1 MKLLLSRIAEFIVP
15 SDQAPSDKAPSAQ
28 APSNQAATGQYDG
41 RAMAQGYSIDSRTVQ
56 PGELFFAVKGER
68 LDGHDFVEQ
77 ALGRGAIA
85 AVVEKR
91 QRARYSSSASL
102 LAVDDTLVALQTL
115 ATAVRKIW
123 GKTAIAIT
131 GSMGKTTTKE
141 AMAHLL
147 AIKYRVHRTKGN
159 FNNHFGLPLG
169 LLTLEPEYDVAVVE
183 MGMSHPGEISA
194 LARIALPN
202 HAVVTNVAPVHLESF
217 DSIAGIA
224 RAKYELIEA
233 LPHGGTAV
241 LNADDEYVSQFG
253 RNFKG
258 KVVMFGVKPA
268 AHVQARVPARVP
280 ADVRA
285 ENIEVLGPEGT
296 RFDLVSHGMRQP
308 VRSPLLGKHN
318 MYNVLAAAAVAL
330 EHGITPSEIAAALPS
345 LEPADKRGQVVQVG
359 NITVLYDCYNSSPKA
374 LMAAVDTLA
383 AMPARRR
390 IVAAGEMLELGATG
404 EQLHRECGRYMAR
417 NAAGSQARSKIDF
430 LLGVRG
436 LAKPMV
442 EAACEAGMKAEFVA
456 TPEEAGEW
464 LARETRE
471 GDVVLLK
478 ASRGV
483 KLEKALETWQRNSG
497 DRNAPCAGN

>member
-1 MKLLLSRIAEFIVP
+1 MKLSLSRITEFIAAVE
-15 SDQAPSDKAPSAQ
+15 QAGTRRYDAQ
-28 APSNQAATGQYDG
+28 AI
-41 RAMAQGYSIDSRTVQ
+41 AQGYSIDSRTVQ

-68 LDGHDFVEQ
+68 LDGHDFVVQ
-77 ALGRGAIA
+77 ALSQGAIG
-85 AVVEKR
+85 AVVEKA
-91 QRARYSSSASL
+91 QLARYSSAAGL

-123 GKTAIAIT
+123 GKTAIGVT

-169 LLTLEPEYDVAVVE
+169 LLTLEPEYDLAVVE
-183 MGMSHPGEISA
+183 MGMSHAGEIAA
-194 LARIALPN
+194 LARVALPN
-202 HAVVTNVAPVHLESF
+202 QAVITNVAPVHLESF

-241 LNADDEYVSQFG
+241 LNADDEYVCQFS
-253 RNFKG
+253 RDFKG
-258 KVVMFGVKPA
+258 KVVMFGLTSAGCLPA
-268 AHVQARVPARVP
+268 A
-280 ADVRA
+280 VRA
-285 ENIEVLGPEGT
+285 ENIEELGINGT
-296 RFDLVSHGMRQP
+296 RFDLVSHEMRQP
-308 VRSPLLGKHN
+308 VHSPLLGRHN
-318 MYNVLAAAAVAL
+318 VYNVLAGAAVAL
-330 EHGITPSEIAAALPS
+330 EHGITPSEIAAGLPS
-345 LEPADKRGQVVQVG
+345 LQSADKRGQVVQLG

-390 IVAAGEMLELGATG
+390 IVVAGEMLELGKTS
-404 EQLHRECGRYMAR
+404 EQLHRECGHYIAG
-417 NAAGSQARSKIDF
+417 NAAGSRGGNKLDL

-436 LAKPMV
+436 LAQFMV
-442 EAACEAGMKAEFVA
+442 EAACEGGMKAEFVA
-456 TPEEAGEW
+456 TAEEAGEW
-464 LARETRE
+464 LAREARE

-483 KLEKALETWQRNSG
+483 KLERALETWQRKSG
-497 DRNAPCAGN
+497 ISNILGAGS

>member
-1 MKLLLSRIAEFIVP
+1 MKLLLSRIAEFISP
-15 SDQAPSDKAPSAQ
+15 MEQAPDEHAPI
-28 APSNQAATGQYDG
+28 TQYDG

-77 ALGRGAIA
+77 ALSRGAVA
-85 AVVEKR
+85 AVVRKD
-91 QRARYSSSASL
+91 QLARYSNSTTLPTGL

-115 ATAVRKIW
+115 ATAVRKMW
-123 GKTAIAIT
+123 GKTAIAVT

-147 AIKYRVHRTKGN
+147 ALKYRVHRTKGN

-169 LLTLEPEYDVAVVE
+169 LLTLEPEYDLAVVE
-183 MGMSHPGEISA
+183 MGMSHAGEIAA
-194 LARIALPN
+194 LARIAEPN
-202 HAVVTNVAPVHLESF
+202 EGVVTNVAPVHLESF

-224 RAKYELIEA
+224 RAKYELIES

-253 RNFKG
+253 RDFKG
-258 KVVMFGVKPA
+258 KVVMFGLKASAGVL
-268 AHVQARVPARVP
+268 

-285 ENIEVLGPEGT
+285 ENIEALGHEGT
-296 RFDLVSHGMRQP
+296 RFDLVSNEVRQA
-308 VRSPLLGKHN
+308 VQSPLLGRHN
-318 MYNVLAAAAVAL
+318 VYNVLAAAAVAL

-345 LEPADKRGQVVQVG
+345 LQPADKRGQVVQVG
-359 NITVLYDCYNSSPKA
+359 NIMVLYDCYNSSPRA

-383 AMPARRR
+383 AMGARRR
-390 IVAAGEMLELGATG
+390 IVVAGEMLELGATG
-404 EQLHRECGRYMAR
+404 EELHRECGRYV
-417 NAAGSQARSKIDF
+417 AAGKLDL

-442 EAACEAGMKAEFVA
+442 EAAREAGMTAEFVA

-464 LARETRE
+464 LAREAGD

-483 KLEKALETWQRNSG
+483 KLEKALETWK
-497 DRNAPCAGN
+497 AKL

>member
-1 MKLLLSRIAEFIVP
+1 MKLPLSRIAEFIA
-15 SDQAPSDKAPSAQ
+15 AP
-28 APSNQAATGQYDG
+28 GQTTVGPYDG
-41 RAMAQGYSIDSRTVQ
+41 HALAQGYSIDSRTLQ
-56 PGELFFAVKGER
+56 PGELFVAVKGER

-77 ALGRGAIA
+77 ALSRGAIA
-85 AVVEKR
+85 AVVEKG
-91 QRARYSSSASL
+91 QLARYSNPSGL
-102 LAVDDTLVALQTL
+102 LAVDDTLVALQKL

-169 LLTLEPEYDVAVVE
+169 LLTLEPEYDLAVVE

-194 LARIALPN
+194 LTRIALPN
-202 HAVVTNVAPVHLESF
+202 QAVVTNVAPVHLENF

-224 RAKYELIEA
+224 RAKYELIA
-233 LPHGGTAV
+233 TLPHGGTAV
-241 LNADDEYVSQFG
+241 LNADDEYVCQFG
-253 RNFKG
+253 RDFKG
-258 KVVMFGVKPA
+258 KVVLFGVKPTA
-268 AHVQARVPARVP
+268 CVP

-285 ENIEVLGPEGT
+285 ENVEVLGPEGT
-296 RFDLVSHGMRQP
+296 RFDLVSREMRQP
-308 VRSPLLGKHN
+308 VHSPLLGKHN
-318 MYNVLAAAAVAL
+318 VYNVLAAAAMAL

-345 LEPADKRGQVVQVG
+345 LQPADKRGQVVQVG
-359 NITVLYDCYNSSPKA
+359 NITVLYDCYNSSPRA
-374 LMAAVDTLA
+374 LMAAIDILV
-383 AMPARRR
+383 AMPASRR
-390 IVAAGEMLELGATG
+390 IVVAGEMLELGPTG
-404 EQLHRECGRYMAR
+404 EQLHRECGRYMAGTH
-417 NAAGSQARSKIDF
+417 AGRKLDF

-442 EAACEAGMKAEFVA
+442 DAAGEAGLKAEFVA

-483 KLEKALETWQRNSG
+483 KLEKALETWQRRRGNPS
-497 DRNAPCAGN
+497 APGVGSK

>member
-1 MKLLLSRIAEFIVP
+1 MKLLLSRIAEFI
-15 SDQAPSDKAPSAQ
+15 
-28 APSNQAATGQYDG
+28 AAKGQYDSH
-41 RAMAQGYSIDSRTVQ
+41 AIAQGYSIDSRTVQ

-77 ALGRGAIA
+77 ALSRGAIG
-85 AVVEKR
+85 AVVRKDR
-91 QRARYSSSASL
+91 VASYSSAASL

-115 ATAVRKIW
+115 ATAVRKMW
-123 GKTAIAIT
+123 GKTAIGIT

-169 LLTLEPEYDVAVVE
+169 LLTLEPEYDLAVVE

-202 HAVVTNVAPVHLESF
+202 QAVVTNVAPVHLESF

-253 RNFKG
+253 RDFKG
-258 KVVMFGVKPA
+258 KVVRFGLKPA
-268 AHVQARVPARVP
+268 ACIP

-296 RFDLVSHGMRQP
+296 RFDLVSHEVRQS
-308 VRSPLLGKHN
+308 VQSPLLGKHN
-318 MYNVLAAAAVAL
+318 VYNVLAAAAIAL
-330 EHGITPSEIAAALPS
+330 EHGITPSEIAGALPS
-345 LEPADKRGQVVQVG
+345 LQAGDKRGQVVQLG

-390 IVAAGEMLELGATG
+390 IVVAGEMLELGATG
-404 EQLHRECGRYMAR
+404 ERLHRECGRYIAG
-417 NAAGSQARSKIDF
+417 NTAGSQEGGKLDF

-442 EAACEAGMKAEFVA
+442 EAAREAGMQAEFVA

-483 KLEKALETWQRNSG
+483 KLEKALETWQRKSG
-497 DRNAPCAGN
+497 IPSAPGAGN

>member
-1 MKLLLSRIAEFIVP
+1 MKLLLSRIAEFV
-15 SDQAPSDKAPSAQ
+15 SA
-28 APSNQAATGQYDG
+28 AGEYDR

-77 ALGRGAIA
+77 ALSRGAVA
-85 AVVEKR
+85 AVVQKG
-91 QRARYSSSASL
+91 QLARYSSLAGL
-102 LAVDDTLVALQTL
+102 LAVDDTLAALQTL

-123 GKTAIAIT
+123 GKTAIGVT

-141 AMAHLL
+141 AMGHLL
-147 AIKYRVHRTKGN
+147 TSKYRVHRTKGN

-183 MGMSHPGEISA
+183 MGMSHPGEIAA
-194 LARIALPN
+194 LARISLPN
-202 HAVVTNVAPVHLESF
+202 QAVITNVAPVHLESF

-241 LNADDEYVSQFG
+241 LNADDKYVCQFG
-253 RNFKG
+253 RDFKG
-258 KVVMFGVKPA
+258 KVVMFGCTA
-268 AHVQARVPARVP
+268 ATCVP

-285 ENIEVLGPEGT
+285 ENIEVLGAEGA
-296 RFDLVSHGMRQP
+296 RFDLVSREIRQP
-308 VRSPLLGKHN
+308 VHSPLLGRHN
-318 MYNVLAAAAVAL
+318 VSNVLAAAAVAL

-345 LEPADKRGQVVQVG
+345 LEPGDKRGQVVQVG

-374 LMAAVDTLA
+374 LMAAIDTLA

-390 IVAAGEMLELGATG
+390 IAVAGEMLELGTTG
-404 EQLHRECGRYMAR
+404 EQLHRECGTYMA
-417 NAAGSQARSKIDF
+417 GKKVDF

-436 LAKPMV
+436 LAKATV
-442 EAACEAGMKAEFVA
+442 EAAGEADMKAEFVA

-483 KLEKALETWQRNSG
+483 KLEKALETWQRRIGVPNTLG
-497 DRNAPCAGN
+497 AGKLRTEN

>member
-1 MKLLLSRIAEFIVP
+1 VKLLLSRIAEFI
-15 SDQAPSDKAPSAQ
+15 APAGEAPTD
-28 APSNQAATGQYDG
+28 QAATGQYDG
-41 RAMAQGYSIDSRTVQ
+41 RATAQGYSIDSRTVQ
-56 PGELFFAVKGER
+56 PGELFFAIKGER

-77 ALGRGAIA
+77 ALSRGAIG
-85 AVVEKR
+85 AVVR
-91 QRARYSSSASL
+91 TDQLARYSNAAGL
-102 LAVDDTLVALQTL
+102 LAVDDTLAALQTL
-115 ATAVRKIW
+115 AAAVRKMW
-123 GKTAIAIT
+123 GKTAIGVT

-147 AIKYRVHRTKGN
+147 AIKYRVHRAKGN

-169 LLTLEPEYDVAVVE
+169 LLTLEPEYDLAVVE

-202 HAVVTNVAPVHLESF
+202 QAVVTNVAPVHLESF

-233 LPHGGTAV
+233 LPHGGIAV
-241 LNADDEYVSQFG
+241 LNSDDEYVCQFG
-253 RNFKG
+253 RDFKG
-258 KVVMFGVKPA
+258 KVVLFGVKP
-268 AHVQARVPARVP
+268 V

-296 RFDLVSHGMRQP
+296 RFDLISREVRQSMQ
-308 VRSPLLGKHN
+308 SPLLGQHN
-318 MYNVLAAAAVAL
+318 VYNVLAAAAIAL

-345 LEPADKRGQVVQVG
+345 LQPADKRGQVVQLG

-383 AMPARRR
+383 AMPAQRR
-390 IVAAGEMLELGATG
+390 IVVAGEMLELGATS
-404 EQLHRECGRYMAR
+404 EQLHRECGHYIAG
-417 NAAGSQARSKIDF
+417 NAAGSQAGSKIDF

-442 EAACEAGMKAEFVA
+442 EAAHESGMKAEFVA

-464 LARETRE
+464 LSRETRE

-483 KLEKALETWQRNSG
+483 KLEKALETWQRKSG
-497 DRNAPCAGN
+497 APSAPGAGH

>member
-1 MKLLLSRIAEFIVP
+1 MKLPLARIAEFIT
-15 SDQAPSDKAPSAQ
+15 
-28 APSNQAATGQYDG
+28 AAGQYDG
-41 RAMAQGYSIDSRTVQ
+41 RAVAQGYSIDSRSVEC
-56 PGELFFAVKGER
+56 GELFFAVKGER
-68 LDGHDFVEQ
+68 LDGHDFVEP
-77 ALGRGAIA
+77 ALGRGAIG

-91 QRARYSSSASL
+91 QLARYSNPSGL
-102 LAVDDTLVALQTL
+102 LAVEDTLAALQTL

-183 MGMSHPGEISA
+183 MGMSHSGEIAA

-202 HAVVTNVAPVHLESF
+202 QAVVTNVAPVHLESF

-224 RAKYELIEA
+224 RAKYELIES
-233 LPHGGTAV
+233 LPHDGTAV
-241 LNADDEYVSQFG
+241 LNADDEYVLQFG
-253 RNFKG
+253 RGFKG
-258 KVVMFGVKPA
+258 KVVLFGFKPA
-268 AHVQARVPARVP
+268 AGVL

-285 ENIEVLGPEGT
+285 ENVEVLGPEGT
-296 RFDLVSHGMRQP
+296 RFDLVSREMRQP
-308 VRSPLLGKHN
+308 VRSPLLGKHSV
-318 MYNVLAAAAVAL
+318 YNVLAAAAVAL
-330 EHGITPSEIAAALPS
+330 EHGITLSEIAAALPS
-345 LEPADKRGQVVQVG
+345 LEAADKRGQVVQVG
-359 NITVLYDCYNSSPKA
+359 NIKVLYDCYNSSPRA

-383 AMPARRR
+383 VMPARRR
-390 IVAAGEMLELGATG
+390 IVVAGEMLELGPTS
-404 EQLHRECGRYMAR
+404 EQLHRECGRYIAG
-417 NAAGSQARSKIDF
+417 NAAGNRAGSKLDF

-442 EAACEAGMKAEFVA
+442 EAARESGMKAEFVA

-483 KLEKALETWQRNSG
+483 KLEKALETWQQKIGVPSAPGAG
-497 DRNAPCAGN
+497 D

>member
-1 MKLLLSRIAEFIVP
+1 
-15 SDQAPSDKAPSAQ
+15 
-28 APSNQAATGQYDG
+28 
-41 RAMAQGYSIDSRTVQ
+41 
-56 PGELFFAVKGER
+56 
-68 LDGHDFVEQ
+68 
-77 ALGRGAIA
+77 
-85 AVVEKR
+85 
-91 QRARYSSSASL
+91 
-102 LAVDDTLVALQTL
+102 
-115 ATAVRKIW
+115 
-123 GKTAIAIT
+123 
-131 GSMGKTTTKE
+131 MGKTTTKE

-169 LLTLEPEYDVAVVE
+169 LLTLEPEYDLAVVE
-183 MGMSHPGEISA
+183 MGMSHAGEIAA
-194 LARIALPN
+194 LALIALPN
-202 HAVVTNVAPVHLESF
+202 QAVITNVAPVHLESF

-233 LPHGGTAV
+233 LPSGGTAV
-241 LNADDEYVSQFG
+241 LNADDEYVCQFG
-253 RNFKG
+253 RDFKG
-258 KVVMFGVKPA
+258 KVVTFGLKSA
-268 AHVQARVPARVP
+268 GCVP

-296 RFDLVSHGMRQP
+296 RFDVVSHEVRQS
-308 VRSPLLGKHN
+308 VQSPLLGEHN
-318 MYNVLAAAAVAL
+318 VYNVLAAAAVAL

-345 LEPADKRGQVVQVG
+345 LQPADKRGQVVQVG

-383 AMPARRR
+383 SMPACRR
-390 IVAAGEMLELGATG
+390 IVVAGEMLELGSTG
-404 EQLHRECGRYMAR
+404 EQLHRECGRYI
-417 NAAGSQARSKIDF
+417 AGSRAGSNLDF

-442 EAACEAGMKAEFVA
+442 EAAREAGLQAEFVA
-456 TPEEAGEW
+456 MPEEAGEW

-483 KLEKALETWQRNSG
+483 KLEKALETWQRKAASPPPHAQG
-497 DRNAPCAGN
+497 R